1 MLSIGAFSKISNVTT
16 KTLRY
21 YDEIGL
27 LRPTHVDSASG
38 YRYYDVSQLRRIL
51 LITKLKSYGFSL
63 EEIIQV
69 LNGPDDRLLLSI
81 IKDKEAKTK
90 ERLCQYAFILKQ
102 IREDIRHLERGI
114 DLMSYFD
121 QIEIKLVETT
131 PQNLLSIRQKINVED
146 FGKYLGKV
154 YETIHREKLTVAGA
168 PMAIYHDEEF
178 NPENYDTEI
187 AVPVEEVVTGTRD
200 FPGCLCAMA
209 TLKGPYS
216 QLSSI
221 YSKLK
226 QWTEDEGYQIN
237 NSPFEVYVTDPASC
251 PPEEYVTE
259 VYFPVKKI

>member
-27 LRPTHVDSASG
+27 LRPIHVDSASG
-38 YRYYDVSQLRRIL
+38 YRYYDVSQLRTIL
-51 LITKLKSYGFSL
+51 LITKLKSYRFSL
-63 EEIIQV
+63 EEILQV
-69 LNGPDDRLLLSI
+69 LGSADDRLLLSI
-81 IKDKEAKTK
+81 IKDKETKTK
-90 ERLCQYAFILKQ
+90 DTIRQYEFILKQ
-102 IREDIRHLERGI
+102 IHKDILHLERGI
-114 DLMSYFD
+114 DIMSYFD
-121 QIEIKLVETT
+121 QIEIKLVETK
-131 PQNLLSIRQKINVED
+131 PQNVLSIRRKINVQD
-146 FGKYLGKV
+146 YGKYLGKV
-154 YETIHREKLTVAGA
+154 YETIHKEKLTVAGS

-200 FPGCLCAMA
+200 FPGCLCATA

-226 QWTEDEGYQIN
+226 QWTEDEGYQI
-237 NSPFEVYVTDPASC
+237 SGAPFEVYLTDPASC

-259 VYFPVKKI
+259 VYFPVRKI